1 MTAGPYRRRP
11 GTAEGDDRAFW
22 ISLADMMTALMV
34 LFLVLMAALMLTARN
49 AAPGAAPPPAAQAQA
64 QLQARNST
72 QNQAQPGGGVPAQ
85 VSAQIA
91 RELAAAADAVPGV
104 RFDPNRMVVDFGDG
118 ARFATASHQIDAETA
133 ARLRA
138 FVPRLL
144 ALAQRPPGR
153 EWLGRVLVEG
163 YADPR
168 GDYLYNLN
176 LSLQRAQRVLCVL
189 LEADVGTLTPLTP
202 AQRQQVRRL
211 FTVAGLSYNEQRD
224 THDASRR
231 IELRVEL
238 GRPPPQEVS
247 LTDAGQCRLPAG

>member
-1 MTAGPYRRRP
+1 MKADPYPSRQRP
-11 GTAEGDDRAFW
+11 AEGDDRAFW

-34 LFLVLMAALMLTARN
+34 LFLVLMAALMLSGRD
-49 AAPGAAPPPAAQAQA
+49 AAPEAPPPKAQS
-64 QLQARNST
+64 QARAS
-72 QNQAQPGGGVPAQ
+72 GGVPEP

-91 RELAAAADAVPGV
+91 RELAAAADGVPGV
-104 RFDPNRMVVDFGDG
+104 RFDPGRMAVDFGDR

-133 ARLRA
+133 TRLRA

-144 ALAQRPPGR
+144 AVAQRPPGQ

-189 LEADVGTLTPLTP
+189 LEAEADTPAPLSA

-211 FTVAGLSYNEQRD
+211 FTVAGLSYNEQRG

-238 GRPPPQEVS
+238 GRPPPREGSS
-247 LTDAGQCRLPAG
+247 LDAGHCRLPPN

>member
-1 MTAGPYRRRP
+1 MTAGPSRP
-11 GTAEGDDRAFW
+11 RQRAAEGDDRAFW

-34 LFLVLMAALMLTARN
+34 LFLVLMAALMLTQR
-49 AAPGAAPPPAAQAQA
+49 PAAPPPASATTQAQA
-64 QLQARNST
+64 P
-72 QNQAQPGGGVPAQ
+72 AQPGGGVPEQ
-85 VSAQIA
+85 VSAQIT

-104 RFDPNRMVVDFGDG
+104 RFDPRRMVVDFGDR
-118 ARFATASHQIDAETA
+118 ARFATAGHQIDAETA

-144 ALAQRPPGR
+144 AVAQRPPGQ

-189 LEADVGTLTPLTP
+189 LEADAGTLTPLTP

-238 GRPPPQEVS
+238 GRPPPLERS
-247 LTDAGQCRLPAG
+247 SAEAGHCRLPAG

>member
-1 MTAGPYRRRP
+1 MTGGPYRPRQRA
-11 GTAEGDDRAFW
+11 AEGDDRAFW

-34 LFLVLMAALMLTARN
+34 LFLVLMAALMLTQRT
-49 AAPGAAPPPAAQAQA
+49 AAPVAAPATA
-64 QLQARNST
+64 
-72 QNQAQPGGGVPAQ
+72 QAQPGGGVPEQ
-85 VSAQIA
+85 VSTQIA

-104 RFDPNRMVVDFGDG
+104 RFDARRMVVDFGDR
-118 ARFATASHQIDAETA
+118 ARFATAGHQIDAETA

-144 ALAQRPPGR
+144 AVAQRPPGQ

-189 LEADVGTLTPLTP
+189 LEAEADTPAPLSV
-202 AQRQQVRRL
+202 AQRQQVQRL

-238 GRPPPQEVS
+238 GRPPPLEGSAAQ
-247 LTDAGQCRLPAG
+247 AGACRLPAG

>member
-49 AAPGAAPPPAAQAQA
+49 AAPPSAAQAQA
-64 QLQARNST
+64 QVQA
-72 QNQAQPGGGVPAQ
+72 QNITRIQAQPVGGVPAP

-144 ALAQRPPGR
+144 AVAQRPPGQ

-189 LEADVGTLTPLTP
+189 LEADAGTLTPLAP
-202 AQRQQVRRL
+202 AQRHQVRRL

-247 LTDAGQCRLPAG
+247 STDAGQCRLPVG